1 MAREGDRDT
10 LSKERDP
17 EQGRAGRG
25 RGTRGQ
31 TASEGPRGAP
41 SPSTPAIAPSIT
53 PVPGL
58 PSLYLRLRA
67 GCPPGRGGMQG
78 LAPRLC
84 PTEGLSWT
92 LLRATGLPVLSL
104 PKGRGP
110 WRAGSLTPTSDP
122 DPDSWWFSS
131 FHQGPLDVG

>member
-1 MAREGDRDT
+1 MAREGDRDA
-10 LSKERDP
+10 LSKERDQ

-67 GCPPGRGGMQG
+67 GCPPGPWWDARPGSQAVPHGG
-78 LAPRLC
+78 
-84 PTEGLSWT
+84 T
-92 LLRATGLPVLSL
+92 LL
-104 PKGRGP
+104 
-110 WRAGSLTPTSDP
+110 DP
-122 DPDSWWFSS
+122 A
-131 FHQGPLDVG
+131 